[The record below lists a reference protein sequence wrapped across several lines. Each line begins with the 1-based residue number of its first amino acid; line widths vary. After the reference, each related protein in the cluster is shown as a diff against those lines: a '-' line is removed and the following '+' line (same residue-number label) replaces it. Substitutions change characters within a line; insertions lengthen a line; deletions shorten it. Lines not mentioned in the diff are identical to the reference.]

1 MSLNEQKPE
10 ERALDIEPP
19 SEYRGRYD
27 GPSPIKLRIATG
39 GAGQSGL
46 LQALADAFINQ
57 LVDKTKCEPFTITWL
72 TSDTTES
79 IEHLQG
85 GGRCWHYLSPTGGN

>member
-57 LVDKTKCEPFTITWL
+57 LVDKTKCEPFTIAWL